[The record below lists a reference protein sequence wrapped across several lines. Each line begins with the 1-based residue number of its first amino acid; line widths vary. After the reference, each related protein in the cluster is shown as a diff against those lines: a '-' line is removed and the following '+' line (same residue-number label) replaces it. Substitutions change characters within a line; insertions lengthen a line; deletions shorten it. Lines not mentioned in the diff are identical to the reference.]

1 MKSVNVHILEVIFYQ
16 IDDKMLRD
24 VNRSRKLTYMVTNKI
39 TYNISSNV
47 SSQLSQNIKL

>member
-1 MKSVNVHILEVIFYQ
+1 MKSVNIHILEVIFYR

-24 VNRSRKLTYMVTNKI
+24 VNRSRKLTYMVTN
-39 TYNISSNV
+39 NISSKV

>member
-1 MKSVNVHILEVIFYQ
+1 MKSVNIRILEVIFYR

-24 VNRSRKLTYMVTNKI
+24 VNRSRKLSYMVSN
-39 TYNISSNV
+39 YISSKV

>member
-1 MKSVNVHILEVIFYQ
+1 MKSVNIHILEVIFYR

-24 VNRSRKLTYMVTNKI
+24 VNRSRKLSYMVSN
-39 TYNISSNV
+39 NISSKV

>member
-1 MKSVNVHILEVIFYQ
+1 MKSVNIRILEVIFYR

-24 VNRSRKLTYMVTNKI
+24 VNRSRKLSYMVSN
-39 TYNISSNV
+39 NISSKV